1 MRCLVHQ
8 AADGAH
14 DLMFEVT
21 DTGIGMDRD
30 LIGRVFMPFSQGE
43 AVMQRKVGGT
53 GLGLAIAK
61 KLAELMG
68 GDIRVESAPGAG
80 SVFSLHL
87 PGQAV
92 LQSQAAAE

>member
-1 MRCLVHQ
+1 MSH
-8 AADGAH
+8 
-14 DLMFEVT
+14 
-21 DTGIGMDRD
+21 
-30 LIGRVFMPFSQGE
+30 RVR
-43 AVMQRKVGGT
+43 VMQRKVGGT

-80 SVFSLHL
+80 SVFSLSL

-92 LQSQAAAE
+92 LQSRAAAE